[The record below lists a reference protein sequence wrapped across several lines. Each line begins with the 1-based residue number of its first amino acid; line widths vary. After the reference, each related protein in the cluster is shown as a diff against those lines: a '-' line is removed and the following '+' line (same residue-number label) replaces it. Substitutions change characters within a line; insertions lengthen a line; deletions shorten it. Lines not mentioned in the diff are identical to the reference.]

1 MTSNT
6 ATVSRGGTR
15 PQTLNVRA
23 AVFFNGE
30 CDLPDDFFKENTCY
44 ADFDFFCADGGADIA
59 ARFNIIPMLIL
70 GDMDSISA
78 INRRRFEKTSKFI
91 VFDSEKDKSDGEL
104 LLEHL
109 KGEGYQEIHIFAATG
124 GRMDQTLF
132 NIQLLCKFGQASII
146 TGHEEI
152 SLVEPGS
159 IIENRQGC
167 RASLIPA
174 TPVVKKVK
182 TSGFKYEIKNLDLK
196 FASTQTLSNVIISDA
211 AEVDYSEGRL
221 LLVVSREKTAVKPCR
236 SQKLKLIKGKKR

>member
-1 MTSNT
+1 LASNT
-6 ATVSRGGTR
+6 AAFSRGGSR
-15 PQTLNVRA
+15 QQTLNVRA

-30 CDLPDDFFKENTCY
+30 CDLPDDFFKLNTCY

-104 LLEHL
+104 LLEHI
-109 KGEGYQEIHIFAATG
+109 KDAGYREIHIFAATG
-124 GRMDQTLF
+124 GRIDQTLF
-132 NIQLLCKFGQASII
+132 NIQLLCKFDQASII
-146 TGHEEI
+146 TGLEEI
-152 SLVEPGS
+152 SLVTPGS

-167 RASLIPA
+167 LASLIPV
-174 TPVVKKVK
+174 TPVVTKVK
-182 TSGFKYEIKNLDLK
+182 TSGFKYEINNLDLK
-196 FASTQTLSNVIISDA
+196 FASTRTLSNVIISTA

-221 LLVVSREKTAVKPCR
+221 LLVISRENIAVKPCISR
-236 SQKLKLIKGKKR
+236 KLKLIKGKKC